1 MTTRFNKQRLTEAQ
15 EKKAKG
21 GLVSGLLSKK
31 HSKVGNVSKDDP
43 MVTPPSAHSP
53 AKRPTSPTW
62 SLEVI
67 ASTREET
74 KKKKKV
80 GGKSFLPSFWDDA
93 DAFTL
98 KAHEALSVDDLAKL
112 SSEVMLSHI
121 QRLVQLYVNNVDC
134 FFFFVLFSPR
144 EILCVGFGGIFVR
157 FWEASRLGEKGVY
170 S

>member
-1 MTTRFNKQRLTEAQ
+1 M
-15 EKKAKG
+15 
-21 GLVSGLLSKK
+21 
-31 HSKVGNVSKDDP
+31 
-43 MVTPPSAHSP
+43 
-53 AKRPTSPTW
+53 
-62 SLEVI
+62 EVI
-67 ASTREET
+67 ASVGEET

-93 DAFTL
+93 DASTL
-98 KAHEALSVDDLAKL
+98 KAHEALSVDDLTKL

-157 FWEASRLGEKGVY
+157 FWEASKLGEKGVY